1 MKREPTKRADDFT
14 KNRRYAACLLLP
26 ILLFSLTAAALGA
39 EEPKGDKAA
48 GTVEVRLSEHVI
60 EMPNTLPAGPATFLI
75 HNEGKKTHSFKI
87 EGPGVDAL
95 LSAPVSP
102 RASGQLQVTLQPG
115 EYKVYCPIGS
125 HEAKGMTMKLTVT
138 AKQGG

>member
-1 MKREPTKRADDFT
+1 MRKVPLMRA
-14 KNRRYAACLLLP
+14 AACLVLP
-26 ILLFSLTAAALGA
+26 ILLFSLTAAVGA

-48 GTVEVRLSEHVI
+48 GTVDVRLSEHVI
-60 EMPNTLPAGPATFLI
+60 EMPNTLPAGPTTFLI
-75 HNEGKKTHSFKI
+75 HNEGKKIHSFKV

-95 LSAPVSP
+95 LSEPVQP

-138 AKQGG
+138 AKQAG

>member
-1 MKREPTKRADDFT
+1 MMKRSHGFT
-14 KNRRYAACLLLP
+14 ATCRSALCLLVP
-26 ILLFSLTAAALGA
+26 VFLFFALAALGA
-39 EEPKGDKAA
+39 EEPKGDKAT
-48 GTVEVRLSEHVI
+48 GKVEVRLSEHVI
-60 EMPNTLPAGPATFLI
+60 EMPNTLPAGPTTFLI
-75 HNEGKKTHSFKI
+75 HNEGKKIHSFKV

-95 LSAPVSP
+95 LSEPVPP

-138 AKQGG
+138 AKHPL

>member
-1 MKREPTKRADDFT
+1 MRREPTKRADDFART
-14 KNRRYAACLLLP
+14 RRYAACLVLP
-26 ILLFSLTAAALGA
+26 ILLFSLTAAFGA

-60 EMPNTLPAGPATFLI
+60 EMPHTLPAGPTTFLI
-75 HNEGKKTHSFKI
+75 HNEGNKIHSFKI

-138 AKQGG
+138 AKRPL

>member
-1 MKREPTKRADDFT
+1 MRKVPLLRA
-14 KNRRYAACLLLP
+14 AACLVLP
-26 ILLFSLTAAALGA
+26 IFLFGLTAAFGA
-39 EEPKGDKAA
+39 EEPKGAKAA
-48 GTVEVRLSEHVI
+48 GTVGGVEVRLSEHVI
-60 EMPNTLPAGPATFLI
+60 DMPHTLPPGPTTFLV

-95 LSAPVSP
+95 LSAPVPP
-102 RASGQLQVTLQPG
+102 RASGELQVTLAPG

-138 AKQGG
+138 AKQAG